1 MTFKIIVAAG
11 FAALYALPAIA
22 WEYGIN
28 EDVFNGNTKYASAWS
43 NTQDSLLTVTEK
55 NVAFIVTTEYFC
67 SDRDDEVNMRYII
80 DGEEQDTAYVKVG
93 SNSSSIIP
101 SYNIA
106 DFIQKLIDG
115 NELIVRISDRCG
127 DIVDYKFD
135 ISGNPTKE
143 WQ

>member
-1 MTFKIIVAAG
+1 MTFKIIVVAG

-22 WEYGIN
+22 WEYGVN

-43 NTQDSLLTVTEK
+43 STQDSLLTVTEK
-55 NVAFIVTTEYFC
+55 NIAFIVTTEYFC
-67 SDRDDEVNMRYII
+67 SDRDNEVNMQYII
-80 DGEEQDTAYVKVG
+80 DGEKQDTAYVKVA

-106 DFIQKLIDG
+106 DFIQKLING

>member
-1 MTFKIIVAAG
+1 MTFKIIVTAS

-22 WEYGIN
+22 WEYGVN

-43 NTQDSLLTVTEK
+43 STQDSLLTVTEK
-55 NVAFIVTTEYFC
+55 NIAFIVTTEYFC
-67 SDRDDEVNMRYII
+67 SDSDNEVNMQYII
-80 DGEEQDTAYVKVG
+80 DGEKQDTAYVKVA

-135 ISGNPTKE
+135 ISGNPAKE